1 MKVVIMA
8 GGTGGHIFPGLAVAQ
23 ELLNMNVEVVW
34 LGAVG
39 GMEEQLVAQHNIP
52 IKLLAIKGLRGKGI
66 KGLITMPIKLLMAT
80 KAALKYFKQEKVG
93 AIISMGG
100 YVAAP
105 GGLAARLKRLPLL
118 VHEQNSKFGMTN
130 KYLAKWAQHVLTGF
144 NLNGLYHSQWV
155 GNPVRAEIENLEK
168 IDRQTNRVNVFI
180 MGGSLG
186 ANSLNNIIPKCLLP
200 LLAEDKV
207 SIKHQCGKNNKTS
220 TAQNYQNNSHVE
232 VLEFIKDMSSVYAW
246 ADIIIAR
253 AGALSIA
260 EINAVGLPA
269 ILVPYP
275 YAVDDHQTSNANNI
289 VAHKAGYIWQEKED
303 VAQLKTYI
311 NDLIDNQTLRQQ
323 MSVKSKAL
331 HHSNSARKV
340 AEICLEMIA

>member
-8 GGTGGHIFPGLAVAQ
+8 GGTGGHIFPGLAVAK

-66 KGLITMPIKLLMAT
+66 KGLITMPLKLMLAT
-80 KAALKYFKQEKVG
+80 RAALKYFKQEKVG

-130 KYLAKWAQHVLTGF
+130 KLLSKWAQQVLTGF

-155 GNPVRAEIENLEK
+155 GNPVRAEIENLQK
-168 IDRQTNRVNVFI
+168 VNNQTNRVNVFI

-186 ANSLNNIIPKCLLP
+186 ANSLNNRLPECLLP
-200 LLAEDKV
+200 LLEQGKI
-207 SIKHQCGKNNKTS
+207 SIKHQCGKNNKTG
-220 TAQNYQNNSHVE
+220 TEQNYKNNSHVE
-232 VLEFIKDMSSVYAW
+232 VLEFIKDMGSVYAW
-246 ADIIIAR
+246 ADIVIAR

-289 VAHKAGYIWQEKED
+289 VEHKAGYIWQEKED
-303 VAQLKTYI
+303 ITRLNTYI
-311 NDLIDNQTLRQQ
+311 NDLIDDKTLRQQ
-323 MSVKSKAL
+323 MSENSKAL
-331 HHSNSARKV
+331 HQSNSARKV
-340 AEICLEMIA
+340 AEMCLEMIA